1 MTLANL
7 LPREL
12 RFFLQP
18 FRESAPLLGATQE
31 FSWPRHFRKQCI
43 SSRMAAPHRSLSSTS
58 TLSPRFSSSLVAEYL
73 QFRMYSPGAG
83 GNDVAPQLVHGALA
97 SYLERFFVV
106 LHARSRFDNE
116 PSYSN
121 ITP

>member
-31 FSWPRHFRKQCI
+31 FSWPRHFRKTMHLI
-43 SSRMAAPHRSLSSTS
+43 ENGRAPPIAKL
-58 TLSPRFSSSLVAEYL
+58 Y
-73 QFRMYSPGAG
+73 
-83 GNDVAPQLVHGALA
+83 
-97 SYLERFFVV
+97 
-106 LHARSRFDNE
+106 
-116 PSYSN
+116 
-121 ITP
+121 